1 MTERK
6 FDLNS
11 AFPTE
16 RPLRLTAQTRSG
28 AACYGVVHLWQFCAH
43 VVKMGRKQ
51 ITITI
56 SADLE
61 NKLREKHKRLRIK
74 QIQQTGED
82 LPFSYFLENV
92 IMAGM
97 AQTKD

>member
-1 MTERK
+1 
-6 FDLNS
+6 
-11 AFPTE
+11 
-16 RPLRLTAQTRSG
+16 
-28 AACYGVVHLWQFCAH
+28 
-43 VVKMGRKQ
+43 MGRKQ

-61 NKLREKHKRLRIK
+61 KELREKHKRLRIK

-92 IMAGM
+92 IRSGM